1 MTKVLSP
8 TLPPEGVEWANR
20 WAELENAF
28 VALEAERDLL
38 KTEVGQLRRQKVDQ
52 TVSDLSNSAKAAL
65 IDSKELKEL
74 RAELDEARRQA
85 DARLGEVVVERD
97 RSAKL
102 SEELQ
107 KRTAALSTMSTD
119 KLSLQYE
126 KNRSDAEL
134 LPIKEA
140 RDRLQ
145 LEKDEAER
153 LTEELRAE
161 LVAVTE
167 ERTKFYNE
175 KLDNRRE
182 LSQALEAAKADAAF
196 YQKEAREARE
206 LQNVERQQAAEIDRK
221 LKEKIEEF
229 AGERASLEEK
239 LHNRKEQ
246 LDRMSSLK
254 DSAQEQLAEAHKSK
268 EAAEKA
274 KAKAGDDAKDLK
286 VRVSDLEDKLT
297 TVENEHEDLLRQR
310 LPGASS
316 GLLPEGFGSLA
327 ELVRE
332 ATSAREEALRER
344 QSREHLQEVLQEVE
358 REVRARYPALMG
370 QREEAERLRRLS
382 AQLTQQNEGLLV
394 QAQELE
400 TKNHTAEA
408 RVRKAERSEHILEAH
423 ARDIAKQL
431 AILVHE
437 NRRLSGSSPTVA
449 SGLSDLEAL
458 EADRRAFRTVQD
470 LVEQNEAL
478 KKSVARLS
486 GECETEA
493 QRELQESREEFAQQ
507 EEAVKKHLSDKA
519 EQIKALADTVK
530 RVTQE
535 RDELQRAMK
544 KLQASES
551 EMQPAASAGAAPNA
565 ASGVSSG
572 KSGSASGGTSVA
584 GRDIALLRDQLTAV
598 REEFAKCSER
608 LYAEVK
614 ELRTSELKAR
624 QELATTKGQLD
635 FEMRRKGDLE
645 VSLQQAEKKLQELK
659 TQLKRHEDRVVAL
672 EDSRRKEEPFLAID
686 EYFADL
692 LLAFLS
698 LVLSARWIG
707 SWALCLP
714 GIDLQEF
721 IFLSIHD
728 WSRIILYFFCKLSA
742 SREPQAAPGSQQESG
757 YPVTDNA
764 SVVPNGSTSNDG
776 SASASS
782 EQGPVVQQELEAGG
796 VRAKERS
803 EVADLER
810 HLDAAKARASSP
822 SRLEHSTSFCDAEN
836 RFRQAPEL
844 AQQRQLRE
852 PGGFRRQFLNTA
864 AEAEGRMTF
873 FDDLPDDGPDQEVA
887 AITVFKGNVGAA
899 ILFAPRSFS
908 IGGWAASLVIFTAMF
923 LLAVFCALRLLA
935 CALQSGGTYGE
946 LVEKSLGRY
955 GRNTC
960 CVAIIMLQSGTCALY
975 FIFMGQVF
983 VELVMPSM
991 PLAAAITILAVVLSP
1006 VAMIR
1011 KISKLWLA
1019 NLLGTI
1025 CAAIGVFCVIG
1036 IAGKEASA
1044 RVNYWEERALAKPS
1058 AMLTLGS
1065 ASFMF
1070 EGIGLVIPTF
1080 ESSKEPQ
1087 RYPFIF
1093 ASVMLLV
1100 WVLVISVGL
1109 LGYLAYGEEVQ
1120 PLILLNFTSGLVPDS
1135 IRMLFAFAMFCSFP
1149 LQLLPAVRLVESGFF
1164 TPVSNPTL
1172 ARKCQKNVFRAG
1184 YVAILGLVAILG
1196 STSLDSFVSLIGAS
1210 FGCPLAFVFPLACHY
1225 QLVAQS
1231 RFEKGVDLLL
1241 GVAGSVIT
1249 LVVSALSI
1257 ASWKCCSRISRFAF
1271 YSGQSQKS
1279 GRVYTVCV
1287 CFVELD
1293 LARSMLLG
1301 ASDGEA
1307 EAVGQLAMQKIPAI
1321 CGLVLESG
1329 KEGQEPATKGGHVDM
1344 QLKVER
1350 SKVSD
1355 LERSNT
1361 TLLAEKTSHGQLIV
1375 DLQARMSQESEA
1387 YREMKKDLEAGYKR
1401 EEVLLREQLELSQ
1414 KRQED
1419 FSRTIEELS
1428 AARAAR
1434 EAEAIEAKARV
1445 QQLEVSAAKLEEKL
1459 TQSSQEIHELREAG
1473 AARPRRGSDVAAE
1486 AKSQLERSQASW
1498 ERGGEGTASSPADLA
1513 RLEKQLRHFEEREK
1527 EHDKSSE
1534 IWQTLLAQH
1543 EADLKTAREEAARLQ
1558 SELDE
1563 FKGLQATK
1571 AQESEKARGQQ
1582 SELEAK
1588 LVALGAES
1596 RDLRGQLD
1604 SKEAEVVAARLE
1616 GEQKAREAGEKL
1628 EATQRANAGA
1638 RDEEIQWERQYR
1650 DVLGLHARDAKE
1662 LDILRERLTEVE
1674 RHSAEINRQRL
1685 DLEGEAERARAER
1698 SDQLQKR
1705 LEQAEQHAKALG
1717 DENHRYQE
1725 HLLTLSDSRL
1735 HGESGLTGDAAA
1747 AAEATQQRIAAE
1759 LRKAREINE
1768 LQRRS
1773 LEMDKE
1779 HWQREA
1785 KALRVEAQELRE
1797 RLDREQREVLRLQA
1811 ETRLEQRAV
1820 AKLGQLE
1827 LLEDE
1832 KRRLEAEVKSF
1843 ESRLDDISK
1852 ETEDKRSQAEPLEK
1866 TLSGLKEQLEESER
1880 AIKAAEAKSDEWKQQ
1895 YDDMVTKFD
1904 AKDVQELKRLQGE
1917 AAKWQAQRTDLT
1929 AKLEKLQE
1937 ELKQR
1942 THEAASSQG
1951 LKARIDEVQK
1961 SLNEANTKNQELAK
1975 AKEQLQA
1982 LMKSKDDFS
1991 TKQANEL
1998 KSQLSLKQLH
2008 TKKIS
2013 DLEADLVKLR
2023 DEKNKLAQEAE
2034 KGPAQAQSLKKLE
2047 ADLVLSRKQG
2057 DRAIALAMDF
2067 QRAVQALQV
2076 EAGKM
2081 ETERDAEVQKH
2092 QSKDVKLLE
2101 TVKELE
2107 QLRQAKAAQAETSP
2121 VQADGTPLQLPGFGF
2136 GLAAPSPG
2144 PAAAGLGSPSAAGV
2158 GAGAKRKAEE
2168 QPAPGQAPAGSSPV
2182 AKAAAAAD
2190 TFAAERLAKAGKAAG
2205 VSDAATAATAGAASA
2220 ASTATAASTTL
2231 PVATA
2236 SAAAVAAK
2244 PPGVPAVKRIPAPK
2258 VALGGLAPPA
2268 AGGMPRPAAPP
2279 AVAAG
2284 TGGASNVVSG
2294 LQPPPGLPP
2303 AVAPGTA
2310 VTPAKAATVGAAAAT
2325 GTPVVAP
2332 VNPPAAA

>member
-1 MTKVLSP
+1 MERDPFDTCCMLDFPANISEHLLGHLLEVYSCIWQRQRTSHGRCVLRPRGSVINLSLSFWELGVLEGSPSLRCCGCCCCLFVVVVVVCLFVCCCCCGCGSTDRMANIWTAAGDGDIQRVEELISSGPMTPTTADDNGYTPIHAAASWGHHALLEALLAREAAANVRDGDGDTPLHHLVHSELSLAEMRPVMELLLRHGADPRLRNNEGQTCLDAARDAARAEEAIENGEDEEGGLDVNETEFAKLLRTDWDVLLRKAGAAGSGAPGDHAEVLSP

-394 QAQELE
+394 QTQELE

-672 EDSRRKEEPFLAID
+672 EDSRRKEE
-686 EYFADL
+686 
-692 LLAFLS
+692 
-698 LVLSARWIG
+698 SAGR
-707 SWALCLP
+707 
-714 GIDLQEF
+714 D
-721 IFLSIHD
+721 
-728 WSRIILYFFCKLSA
+728 
-742 SREPQAAPGSQQESG
+742 
-757 YPVTDNA
+757 
-764 SVVPNGSTSNDG
+764 
-776 SASASS
+776 
-782 EQGPVVQQELEAGG
+782 LEAALGQ
-796 VRAKERS
+796 AKR
-803 EVADLER
+803 D
-810 HLDAAKARASSP
+810 
-822 SRLEHSTSFCDAEN
+822 
-836 RFRQAPEL
+836 
-844 AQQRQLRE
+844 
-852 PGGFRRQFLNTA
+852 
-864 AEAEGRMTF
+864 
-873 FDDLPDDGPDQEVA
+873 
-887 AITVFKGNVGAA
+887 
-899 ILFAPRSFS
+899 
-908 IGGWAASLVIFTAMF
+908 
-923 LLAVFCALRLLA
+923 
-935 CALQSGGTYGE
+935 
-946 LVEKSLGRY
+946 KS
-955 GRNTC
+955 
-960 CVAIIMLQSGTCALY
+960 
-975 FIFMGQVF
+975 
-983 VELVMPSM
+983 
-991 PLAAAITILAVVLSP
+991 
-1006 VAMIR
+1006 
-1011 KISKLWLA
+1011 
-1019 NLLGTI
+1019 
-1025 CAAIGVFCVIG
+1025 
-1036 IAGKEASA
+1036 
-1044 RVNYWEERALAKPS
+1044 
-1058 AMLTLGS
+1058 
-1065 ASFMF
+1065 
-1070 EGIGLVIPTF
+1070 
-1080 ESSKEPQ
+1080 
-1087 RYPFIF
+1087 
-1093 ASVMLLV
+1093 
-1100 WVLVISVGL
+1100 
-1109 LGYLAYGEEVQ
+1109 
-1120 PLILLNFTSGLVPDS
+1120 
-1135 IRMLFAFAMFCSFP
+1135 
-1149 LQLLPAVRLVESGFF
+1149 
-1164 TPVSNPTL
+1164 
-1172 ARKCQKNVFRAG
+1172 
-1184 YVAILGLVAILG
+1184 
-1196 STSLDSFVSLIGAS
+1196 
-1210 FGCPLAFVFPLACHY
+1210 
-1225 QLVAQS
+1225 
-1231 RFEKGVDLLL
+1231 
-1241 GVAGSVIT
+1241 
-1249 LVVSALSI
+1249 
-1257 ASWKCCSRISRFAF
+1257 
-1271 YSGQSQKS
+1271 
-1279 GRVYTVCV
+1279 
-1287 CFVELD
+1287 
-1293 LARSMLLG
+1293 
-1301 ASDGEA
+1301 
-1307 EAVGQLAMQKIPAI
+1307 
-1321 CGLVLESG
+1321 
-1329 KEGQEPATKGGHVDM
+1329 HVDM

-1698 SDQLQKR
+1698 SDQLQSLQKR

-1880 AIKAAEAKSDEWKQQ
+1880 
-1895 YDDMVTKFD
+1895 
-1904 AKDVQELKRLQGE
+1904 
-1917 AAKWQAQRTDLT
+1917 
-1929 AKLEKLQE
+1929 
-1937 ELKQR
+1937 
-1942 THEAASSQG
+1942 
-1951 LKARIDEVQK
+1951 
-1961 SLNEANTKNQELAK
+1961 
-1975 AKEQLQA
+1975 
-1982 LMKSKDDFS
+1982 
-1991 TKQANEL
+1991 
-1998 KSQLSLKQLH
+1998 
-2008 TKKIS
+2008 
-2013 DLEADLVKLR
+2013 
-2023 DEKNKLAQEAE
+2023 
-2034 KGPAQAQSLKKLE
+2034 
-2047 ADLVLSRKQG
+2047 
-2057 DRAIALAMDF
+2057 
-2067 QRAVQALQV
+2067 
-2076 EAGKM
+2076 
-2081 ETERDAEVQKH
+2081 
-2092 QSKDVKLLE
+2092 
-2101 TVKELE
+2101 
-2107 QLRQAKAAQAETSP
+2107 
-2121 VQADGTPLQLPGFGF
+2121 
-2136 GLAAPSPG
+2136 
-2144 PAAAGLGSPSAAGV
+2144 
-2158 GAGAKRKAEE
+2158 
-2168 QPAPGQAPAGSSPV
+2168 
-2182 AKAAAAAD
+2182 
-2190 TFAAERLAKAGKAAG
+2190 
-2205 VSDAATAATAGAASA
+2205 
-2220 ASTATAASTTL
+2220 
-2231 PVATA
+2231 
-2236 SAAAVAAK
+2236 
-2244 PPGVPAVKRIPAPK
+2244 
-2258 VALGGLAPPA
+2258 
-2268 AGGMPRPAAPP
+2268 
-2279 AVAAG
+2279 
-2284 TGGASNVVSG
+2284 
-2294 LQPPPGLPP
+2294 
-2303 AVAPGTA
+2303 
-2310 VTPAKAATVGAAAAT
+2310 
-2325 GTPVVAP
+2325 
-2332 VNPPAAA
+2332 